1 MIIIHICPVMIGD
14 TSIIWATGSRI
25 CWHFKDHLNIYTG
38 YEEQCYR
45 IWLEECPFHKMS
57 PIYERQQRSEARQV
71 TACVKLKLNHTNF
84 IYVSEV
90 RGGKFKTLY
99 ISYTFSRRGYKF
111 CIPISTPPQTP
122 KKKKNNKTN
131 HSSKCFH
138 CISHGQKW
146 RKNNEEHFSCFYRK
160 WAQTIGTQSHFL
172 NCQLLMLLLPYIMMR
187 SIARPTAETETRVPM
202 QYLIISYFAPSNW
215 ALIPWISCCQRNI
228 SESDSSKAAWNVKQE
243 THSVNLI
250 VQVGGFCTLIC
261 KLITCAP
268 TLQSN

>member
-1 MIIIHICPVMIGD
+1 M
-14 TSIIWATGSRI
+14 
-25 CWHFKDHLNIYTG
+25 KDNRGQRQDKLPLVWSWNWITPISYT
-38 YEEQCYR
+38 
-45 IWLEECPFHKMS
+45 F
-57 PIYERQQRSEARQV
+57 QRSEAENLRLCTFHIRLV
-71 TACVKLKLNHTNF
+71 
-84 IYVSEV
+84 E
-90 RGGKFKTLY
+90 GGINSAYQFQH
-99 ISYTFSRRGYKF
+99 
-111 CIPISTPPQTP
+111 PPKHQ